1 MKVCVFGLWH
11 LGSVTAAAL
20 ASGGHDVIGLD
31 FDEATIAGLSVGKPP
46 LFEPGLD
53 ELTASGISEG
63 KLRFTTSPDK
73 ALLGADVLWVT
84 FDTPVDD
91 DDNADVDFVTSRV
104 ESLFDHLGHGTLVVL
119 SSQLPVGSVRE
130 LERAYAA
137 RGRTEQVTFAAS
149 PENLRLGKAIEVFT
163 RPDRVVAGIRSHAD
177 RARFSHLMAP
187 FTSTIDWM
195 TVESAEMTKHALNA
209 FLAMSVAFAN
219 EIAVVCEG
227 VGADAK
233 EVERALKSDVRIG
246 ARAYLAPGGAFAGG
260 TLARDI
266 SFLTALGERQ
276 GRELALIGS
285 VKRSND
291 LHKNWARSRLGA
303 LFPDLVG
310 KRIGVWGL
318 TYKPGTDTLR
328 RSTSIELC
336 QWLVGRGALVQ
347 AHDPAIQSLPTGLA
361 REIRMCATAE
371 EAAHDVDALV
381 VATEWPDYRA
391 VAPAELAP
399 GGSLVVIDANRF
411 LDATFGCATGVRYVT
426 VGRGVV

>member
-20 ASGGHDVIGLD
+20 ASGGHDVVGLD
-31 FDEATIAGLSVGKPP
+31 FDERVIAQLSKGVPP
-46 LFEPGLD
+46 LLEPGLS
-53 ELTASGISEG
+53 ELTARGIAEG
-63 KLRFTTSPDK
+63 RLRFTTLPEE

-91 DDNADVDFVTSRV
+91 DDNADVAYVMTRVT
-104 ESLFDHLGHGTLVVL
+104 SLFDHLGHGTLVVI

-130 LERAYAA
+130 LERNYAA
-137 RGRTEQVTFAAS
+137 LGRAEQVTFAAS

-177 RARFSHLMAP
+177 RARFSLLMAP
-187 FTSTIDWM
+187 FTTTIDYM

-266 SFLTALGERQ
+266 SFLTALGKRQ
-276 GRELALIGS
+276 GRELALIES

-291 LHKNWARSRLGA
+291 LHKSWARSRLGA
-303 LFPDLVG
+303 LFPDLAG
-310 KRIGVWGL
+310 RRIGIWGL

-336 QWLVGRGALVQ
+336 QWLAGKGALVQ
-347 AHDPAIQSLPTGLA
+347 AHDPAIHNLPTDLA
-361 REIRMCATAE
+361 REIRLCASAE

-381 VATEWPDYRA
+381 VATEWPDYRT
-391 VAPAELAP
+391 VAPTVIAP
-399 GGSLVVIDANRF
+399 GDNLVVIDANRF
-411 LDATFGCATGVRYVT
+411 LDATFGRATGVRYVT
-426 VGRGVV
+426 VGRGTV